1 MVINAEEHKIMIVD
15 DEGLVRRAIKKRLMK
30 EGYVCYEADNAPD
43 ALSKIHDD
51 RPNLVLLDVKM
62 PGRTG
67 LEILPE
73 IINLYPDT
81 AVIMATA
88 VVESE
93 VIIECMRGG
102 AQDYI
107 TKPFDLDQVVQSVE
121 KALEMKRLEHQIRE
135 YQQQLEHTVEE
146 QRGRIREIFM
156 GSIES
161 LVYAL
166 EAKDKYTAGHSR
178 RVTAFAISIGEKLG
192 LSASDLDD
200 LRWAA
205 LLHDVG
211 KIAIDPSIQN
221 KPDRLT
227 PEEYRHMMTHALVG
241 AGIAKP
247 VSSPEIINMIAHHHD
262 RFDGTG
268 YNQGVFGE
276 KIPLGARIIAV
287 ADSFD
292 AMTSDRPY
300 RKAMSDEES
309 IAEMKRC
316 TGTQFDPVIVDIFL
330 NILAQTEENKYSVES
345 RVD

>member
-1 MVINAEEHKIMIVD
+1 MVINAEEHKILIVD
-15 DEGLVRRAIKKRLMK
+15 DEGLVRRAIRKRLAR
-30 EGYVCYEADNAPD
+30 EGYQCYEANNAPE
-43 ALSKIHDD
+43 ALEKLQVDQPH
-51 RPNLVLLDVKM
+51 LVLLDVKM

-73 IINLYPDT
+73 INTLYPNT

-88 VVESE
+88 IVEAE

-107 TKPFDLDQVVQSVE
+107 TKPFDLDQVVESID
-121 KALEMKRLEHQIRE
+121 KALEMKQLEHRIRE

-146 QRGRIREIFM
+146 QKGKIREIFM

-166 EAKDKYTAGHSR
+166 EAKDQYTAGHSR
-178 RVTAFAISIGEKLG
+178 RVTSFAIATGENLG
-192 LSASDLDD
+192 LLTDELDN

-227 PEEYRHMMTHALVG
+227 IEEYRHMMTHALVG
-241 AGIAKP
+241 AGIARP
-247 VSSPEIINMIAHHHD
+247 VSGQEIINIIAHHHD
-262 RFDGTG
+262 RYDGKGLDQMTLG
-268 YNQGVFGE
+268 D
-276 KIPLGARIIAV
+276 KIPLGSRIIVV

-300 RKAMSDEES
+300 RAAMSDEDS

-316 TGTQFDPVIVDIFL
+316 TGTQFDPVIVDAFL
-330 NILAQTEENKYSVES
+330 QIISRTRAQKYDVWS
-345 RVD
+345 D

>member
-1 MVINAEEHKIMIVD
+1 MVINAEEHRILIVD
-15 DEGLVRRAIKKRLMK
+15 DEGLVRRAVRKRLTR
-30 EGYVCYEADNAPD
+30 EGYQCYEAGNAPE
-43 ALSKIHDD
+43 ALD
-51 RPNLVLLDVKM
+51 RMQTEQPHLVLLDVKM
-62 PGRTG
+62 PGKTG

-73 IINLYPDT
+73 ITNLYPGT

-88 VVESE
+88 VVEAD

-107 TKPFDLDQVVQSVE
+107 TKPFDLDQIVQSVD
-121 KALEMKRLEHQIRE
+121 KALQMKQLEHKIRE
-135 YQQQLEHTVEE
+135 YQQQLEHTVAE
-146 QRGRIREIFM
+146 QKGKIHEMFL

-178 RVTAFAISIGEKLG
+178 RVTGFAISIGESLG
-192 LSASDLDD
+192 LSAEELDD

-211 KIAIDPSIQN
+211 KLAIDPSIQN

-227 PEEYRHMMTHALVG
+227 PKEYRHMMTHAFVG

-247 VSSPEIINMIAHHHD
+247 VSSQEIINMIAHHHD
-262 RFDGTG
+262 RYDG
-268 YNQGVFGE
+268 QGLDQVTLGDN
-276 KIPLGARIIAV
+276 IPLGARIIAV

-300 RKAMSDEES
+300 RAALSEEGS
-309 IAEMKRC
+309 IAELKRC
-316 TGTQFDPVIVDIFL
+316 KSTQFDPLVVDTFL
-330 NILAQTEENKYSVES
+330 KIISPTKE
-345 RVD
+345 